1 MILVT
6 GATGNVGSKVA
17 KQLGERGVAF
27 RAFVRDAAK
36 ASQVLGNDVE
46 VVNGDFSDPDS
57 IDRGLAGID
66 TLFISCAGV
75 PERAEL
81 EGNVMDAAVRAGVGK
96 VVKASAHGAEPG
108 SPTAF
113 LDTLGRSEQHLKE
126 SGLSHVLL
134 RSTFYMTELLQGADD
149 LKQSGM
155 LFIPAGNAKIAMI
168 DPNDVASVAVAALTE
183 EGHEG
188 KSYHLTGPESLSFAD
203 VAEELSGVMGR
214 KIEYVA
220 VPDEGARGAMLE
232 AGLDEWTADNVVA
245 LFGVL
250 RGGISAQ
257 TTDTVAEVTG
267 RQPRSM
273 ADFLRDHADAFR

>member
-6 GATGNVGSKVA
+6 GAAGNVGSKVA

-27 RAFVRDAAK
+27 RAFVRDPAK

-46 VVNGDFSDPDS
+46 VVQGDFSDPDS
-57 IDRGLAGID
+57 IVRGLAGID
-66 TLFISCAGV
+66 ALFISCTGV

-81 EGNVMDAAVRAGVGK
+81 ESNVIDAAVRAGVGK

-113 LDTLGRSEQHLKE
+113 FDSLGRSEQHLKE
-126 SGLSHVLL
+126 SGLPHVLL
-134 RSTFYMTELLQGADD
+134 RPTFYMTELLHGADD

-155 LFIPAGNAKIAMI
+155 LFVPAGNAKIAMI
-168 DPNDVASVAVAALTE
+168 DPNDVASVAVTALTE
-183 EGHEG
+183 DGNEG

-220 VPDEGARGAMLE
+220 VPDDGARGAMLE
-232 AGLDEWTADNVVA
+232 AGLDEWTADNGSSRCSVC
-245 LFGVL
+245 
-250 RGGISAQ
+250 SA
-257 TTDTVAEVTG
+257 
-267 RQPRSM
+267 
-273 ADFLRDHADAFR
+273 